1 MKKQSHNTVKS
12 IVAAVFLL
20 ATTTLLNTGF
30 AAEKPNTEGGDAAR
44 GAKSWVDNCMRCHNA
59 RDPKELRDDQWIT
72 TTYHMRIRAG
82 LTGQETRDII
92 AFLQMSN

>member
-1 MKKQSHNTVKS
+1 MKLNTVKS
-12 IVAAVFLL
+12 LVTGL
-20 ATTTLLNTGF
+20 AFVTSTLLMSSAI
-30 AAEKPNTEGGDAAR
+30 AAEDASKKGDVGR
-44 GAKSWVDNCMRCHNA
+44 GAKAWVDNCVRCHDA

-82 LTGQETRDII
+82 FTGQQVRDVI

>member
-1 MKKQSHNTVKS
+1 MKTKSLNTVKS
-12 IVAAVFLL
+12 LLTGLVFI
-20 ATTTLLNTGF
+20 TSTLLMSSSF
-30 AAEKPNTEGGDAAR
+30 AAAEEAAKKGDAAR
-44 GAKSWVDNCMRCHNA
+44 GAKSWVDNCMRCHEA

-72 TTYHMRIRAG
+72 TTFHMRIRAG